1 MDLVSSGINVKIA
14 LDKGRLEL
22 ISELKEHNF
31 IWENSEFIHNIFSN
45 NFNIIIQEEN
55 NDRMIKRIF
64 ILIST
69 LKRIET
75 IRNKNQYNV

>member
-1 MDLVSSGINVKIA
+1 MDLVWSGINVKIT
-14 LDKGRLEL
+14 LDKWSLEL

-45 NFNIIIQEEN
+45 NFNKIIQEEN

-64 ILIST
+64 ILINT

-75 IRNKNQYNV
+75 IRNKKQYNV